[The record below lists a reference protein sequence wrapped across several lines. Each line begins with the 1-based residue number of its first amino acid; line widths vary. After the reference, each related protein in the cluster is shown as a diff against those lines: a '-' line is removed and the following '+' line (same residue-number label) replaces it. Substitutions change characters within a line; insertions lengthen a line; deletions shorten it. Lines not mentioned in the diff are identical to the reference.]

1 MTIPAFEN
9 DLKLAYAITCHKFQ
23 GSEEKVVVIPVC
35 SSFSPQMMQRNWLY
49 TAVSRAVRLCVIVGE
64 LNLLD
69 KIIGRNQA
77 INRETNLY
85 GFLREGVK
93 VITL

>member
-1 MTIPAFEN
+1 
-9 DLKLAYAITCHKFQ
+9 
-23 GSEEKVVVIPVC
+23 
-35 SSFSPQMMQRNWLY
+35 MMQRNWLY

-93 VITL
+93 VIEINKEEGRVGLEEKEEDGYISIRRNENEL